1 MKPMSPEDAQI
12 VFVGVKENGSHLAIG
27 YRRALETIAGMR
39 EEWGVSYRRVSYR
52 RGHENEKRTTWGWE
66 TREDA
71 ERAMRQMTD
80 VHVYGPV
87 RRYVTTPEEA

>member
-1 MKPMSPEDAQI
+1 MKRLTPYEARQTIEYAEELRPDFHKSW
-12 VFVGVKENGSHLAIG
+12 
-27 YRRALETIAGMR
+27 RALETIAGMR

-52 RGHENEKRTTWGWE
+52 RDHENEKRTTWGWD

-71 ERAMRQMTD
+71 ERYMRLMTD